1 MTDKGRK
8 QPRRRTPIYV
18 HRFNT
23 SLTTK
28 ISQHAGRTGETLT
41 GFVNRIVKERLA
53 APDDES

>member
-1 MTDKGRK
+1 MTDKDRK

-18 HRFNT
+18 HRFNA

-28 ISQHAGRTGETLT
+28 ISQHAMRDGETLT

-53 APDDES
+53 ALDDEA